1 MPEPA
6 AVAQRWVSRGRQICY
21 FKSKRACRF
30 LRRHREIVVFD
41 CFPESSIMSLAGGRN
56 RRGGLKHS
64 DQNRAEAESALCESH
79 TVNMSSV
86 LPASQFTILISACCG
101 SIVTA
106 NVAVQTKT
114 TKAQKTCRI
123 EWLCY

>member
-1 MPEPA
+1 
-6 AVAQRWVSRGRQICY
+6 
-21 FKSKRACRF
+21 
-30 LRRHREIVVFD
+30 
-41 CFPESSIMSLAGGRN
+41 MSLASGRN
-56 RRGGLKHS
+56 RRGGVKHS

-106 NVAVQTKT
+106 NLAMQTK
-114 TKAQKTCRI
+114 KNKSPEDVSHGVALLLR
-123 EWLCY
+123 